1 MPDIILKTKNL
12 TKKYGSLAAVDG
24 LNLQLSEGE
33 IFGLLGPNGA
43 GKTTTILML
52 LGLTEPTSGEA
63 EIYGHNCTRD
73 PISVKRIVGY
83 LPDNVAFYN
92 DMTGREN
99 LRFIGEMNGLKGR
112 QCEERIDMLLER
124 VNMTEAADKRVKEY
138 SRGMRQRLGIADV
151 LMKQPRVIILDEPTL
166 GIDPEGVHELLA
178 LIRELAENDRLT
190 VLISSHMLNQVEQ
203 ICHRVGIF
211 VKGKL
216 AACGDIATLREETQ
230 VQENVMLEFNAK
242 PDDVELDALIR
253 SVPGVNEVKKER
265 GLYII
270 RAGSDVRNGLA
281 STVLE
286 KGYSL
291 LHIRQLGYDLDNIY
305 SNYFVKEAMQ

>member
-1 MPDIILKTKNL
+1 
-12 TKKYGSLAAVDG
+12 
-24 LNLQLSEGE
+24 
-33 IFGLLGPNGA
+33 
-43 GKTTTILML
+43 
-52 LGLTEPTSGEA
+52 
-63 EIYGHNCTRD
+63 
-73 PISVKRIVGY
+73 
-83 LPDNVAFYN
+83 
-92 DMTGREN
+92 
-99 LRFIGEMNGLKGR
+99 
-112 QCEERIDMLLER
+112 MLLER